1 VGRPVPVNNALYDVL
16 GPRWYEAED
25 DPVALLRAE
34 SRLIGPWVAERMAR
48 LTRPAR
54 PTKIRGAPE
63 ALRVLD
69 VGCGGGFLS
78 NRLAREGHA
87 VTGVDRSASSLH
99 VARRYDA
106 TGRVAYSVADA
117 LALPFADGAF
127 DVVAAMDFLE
137 HVEQPARVVAEA
149 ARVLA
154 PGGLFFFH
162 TFNRNWVAGLVA
174 IKFLDWFVPNTPP
187 HLHVLRLFVTPD
199 EMRSYCAQVG
209 LCVEEMVGTRA
220 HLLSWPA
227 LRLLLTGRVSPS
239 FRFSLT
245 RSLRIAYLG
254 VAVKD
259 GVRPAARGEPMGPRE
274 APRPRDIDHA

>member
-1 VGRPVPVNNALYDVL
+1 VGTPVAVNNAIYDTL
-16 GPRWYEAED
+16 GLRWYEAED

-34 SRLIGPWVAERMAR
+34 SRLIGPWVAERMAEHM
-48 LTRPAR
+48 AR
-54 PTKIRGAPE
+54 HARHGADPQ

-87 VTGVDRSASSLH
+87 VTGIDRSAESLR

-106 TGRVAYSVADA
+106 TGRVTYHAADA
-117 LALPFADGAF
+117 LALPFGDGAF
-127 DVVAAMDFLE
+127 DAVTAMDFLE
-137 HVEQPARVVAEA
+137 HVEAPGRVVAEA

-162 TFNRNWVAGLVA
+162 TFNRTWLAGLIA
-174 IKFLDWFVPNTPP
+174 IKCLEWFVKNTPP
-187 HLHVLRLFVTPD
+187 HLHVLRLFVTPE
-199 EMRSYCAQVG
+199 EMRGYCARAG
-209 LCVEEMVGTRA
+209 LRVEEMVGTRA
-220 HLLSWPA
+220 HILSRPA
-227 LRLLLTGRVSPS
+227 MRLLFTGRVPRD

-245 RSLRIAYLG
+245 PSLRVSYLG

-259 GVRPAARGEPMGPRE
+259 GAPPEARGDPTGPS
-274 APRPRDIDHA
+274 AGARPTPTPK

>member
-1 VGRPVPVNNALYDVL
+1 MGTPVPVNNGLYDAL
-16 GPRWYEAED
+16 GLRWYEAED

-34 SRLIGPWVAERMAR
+34 SHLIGPWVAERMTR
-48 LTRPAR
+48 LAR
-54 PTKIRGAPE
+54 PTGLSTGPQT
-63 ALRVLD
+63 LRVLD

-87 VTGVDRSASSLH
+87 VTGIDRSASSLH
-99 VARRYDA
+99 VARRYDV
-106 TGRVAYSVADA
+106 TGRVAYHVADA

-137 HVEQPARVVAEA
+137 HVEQPAQVVTEA

-162 TFNRNWVAGLVA
+162 TFNRNWMAGLVA
-174 IKFLDWFVPNTPP
+174 IKFLDWFVKNTPP

-199 EMRSYCAQVG
+199 EMRSHCARAG
-209 LCVEEMVGTRA
+209 LRVEEMVGTRA

-227 LRLLLTGRVSPS
+227 LRLLFTGRVPPD

-245 RSLRIAYLG
+245 RSLRVSYLG
-254 VAVKD
+254 VAVKAVKAVKD
-259 GVRPAARGEPMGPRE
+259 DARPAPRGDPTGSG
-274 APRPRDIDHA
+274 DI